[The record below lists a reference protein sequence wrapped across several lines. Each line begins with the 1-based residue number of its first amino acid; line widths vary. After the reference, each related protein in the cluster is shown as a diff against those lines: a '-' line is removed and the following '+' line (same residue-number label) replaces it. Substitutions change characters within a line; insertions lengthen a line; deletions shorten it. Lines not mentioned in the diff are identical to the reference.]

1 MAIAAAAD
9 GLGVALESTRL
20 ARREMAQGK
29 LVAPLAG
36 RSFDIK
42 YVGHHLCYPKS
53 GSKRRLVRR
62 FADWLL
68 VEIGEAP
75 LVYSTATMQS
85 RKPRRVLADRP
96 LSGKV
101 MRAATTDIGAKLFAC
116 SLPAPFGALSF
127 VRRSTFRSRPIEA
140 ELRQAGRSGHTGRK
154 HRLLG
159 GLWRRSE
166 FVSAYGLPCLCV
178 PVGRVMIE
186 VIGTLP
192 STTRAIYRRSER
204 KSGG

>member
-1 MAIAAAAD
+1 M

-20 ARREMAQGK
+20 ARRDLAQGK

-101 MRAATTDIGAKLFAC
+101 MRAATTEIGAKLFAC
-116 SLPAPFGALSF
+116 LPAPFGALSF
-127 VRRSTFRSRPIEA
+127 VRRSTSRSRPIET
-140 ELRQAGRSGHTGRK
+140 ELPQAGRSVHSVRK

-192 STTRAIYRRSER
+192 STTRAINRTSER